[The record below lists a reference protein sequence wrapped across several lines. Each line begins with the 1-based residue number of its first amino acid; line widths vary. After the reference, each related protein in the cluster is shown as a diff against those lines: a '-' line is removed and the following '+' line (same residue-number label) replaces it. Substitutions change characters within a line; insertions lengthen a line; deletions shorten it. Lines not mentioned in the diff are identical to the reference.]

1 MTLYSMRSPD
11 IITKFDRDGNVQ
23 SSYHCSGDT
32 CDCPAGQRPT
42 CRHRQMWPQLRRIA
56 DSHWFLDWD
65 GNRQVVDFNGIP
77 KAHYDR
83 LAHAEQDT
91 DPLWMQQDASPAAAT
106 LAPVIYVNHTV
117 RTEADLLTGPPVVP
131 AKSWRRI

>member
-11 IITKFDRDGNVQ
+11 IITKFDRDGNVE

-42 CRHRQMWPQLRRIA
+42 CRHRQMWPVLRRIV
-56 DSHWFLDWD
+56 DSHWFLDW
-65 GNRQVVDFNGIP
+65 GNKRDNDWDIVDFKGIP
-77 KAHYDR
+77 KSHYDR
-83 LAHAEQDT
+83 LMLAELDT
-91 DPLWMQQDASPAAAT
+91 PR
-106 LAPVIYVNHTV
+106 VIYVNHTV